1 MQSTV
6 EPVEIEEENAAPDD
20 SPAGVASRV
29 KLHVTVP
36 ATEFERAIDAAF
48 RKLAR
53 EVRIPGFRPGKAPR
67 RLLEAR
73 LGSDIAREQAL
84 QDALPEYYVEAV
96 NEHDV
101 DVIAPPE
108 IEITAGQADG
118 DVEFDA
124 VVEIRP
130 QVKLVGYD
138 ELQVELP
145 FHAVSDDDVDK
156 QVDALRERFADLA
169 DSDFPLVDDAYATID
184 VAGTIDG
191 EAVEGLTATDFLYRV
206 GSGMVVDELDD
217 QLRGTK
223 PGAILEFTATLP
235 ERFGEFAGQDGKF
248 RVIVKEVK
256 QKVLPDLN
264 DEWVQ
269 EASEFQTVDEL
280 RADIRARVETMQ
292 RLQAQRALRDKV
304 LEAAA
309 DLVPIEAPPTLIDG
323 ETRRRV
329 EDLAHRL
336 SHQGASLEQYLEM
349 TGQEPQAFIDEIRVG
364 AARAVLADLALRA
377 VVTQEEIGVTDEE
390 VDVEVDQLAVRSE
403 QKPAK
408 VRRELERSGALEAVR
423 SDVARGKALEFL
435 VEHATVVDEDG
446 NEIDLTLA
454 EGELND
460 ITHDHDHSH
469 DHDHDHPHDHD
480 HDHSHEHDTARIEEE
495 QKESEA

>member
-169 DSDFPLVDDAYATID
+169 DSEFPLVDDAYATID

-235 ERFGEFAGQDGKF
+235 ERFGEFAGQEGKF

-390 VDVEVDQLAVRSE
+390 VDVEVEQLAVRSE

-423 SDVARGKALEFL
+423 SDLARGKALEFL

-454 EGELND
+454 DGELND

-469 DHDHDHPHDHD
+469 DHGHPHDHD
-480 HDHSHEHDTARIEEE
+480 HDHSHEHDTARTEEE